1 MIKYLLL
8 ALIVLTNQ
16 AVLAQDIYQTYLTK
30 VFGDYKSLTKTFAT
44 ESLDTDKEAWLED
57 LDKRLNIVSYDA
69 DIKFTLDREGHIED
83 LKLVDLRQKDFE
95 AFKDFISELVA
106 FEFVVGGKLDL
117 SAYEFEL
124 EASTLYLARTE
135 EYDILSPKPKAKD
148 LADKLANKDSN
159 YILVSPK
166 NLGYTSLGQKVIFKN
181 QDDLYLEAFVTDI
194 GKKAINLKAYKAYD
208 EDEVSHVDFSFD
220 LKRPKD
226 ENYLSNLFNTSIG
239 TAISTGFMTA
249 YSSYGV
255 VPGLAALG
263 SLTGKALI
271 SNETDKSFSLNRGEE
286 LKLEEK

>member
-1 MIKYLLL
+1 M
-8 ALIVLTNQ
+8 ANQ
-16 AVLAQDIYQTYLTK
+16 AVFAQDAYQAYLTK
-30 VFGDYKSLTKTFAT
+30 IFGDYKPVAKAFAT
-44 ESLDTDKEAWLED
+44 ESLDHDKEAWLED
-57 LDKRLNIVSYDA
+57 LDQRLNFANYDA
-69 DIKFTLDREGHIED
+69 DIKFTLDKEGHIED
-83 LKLVDLRQKDFE
+83 LKLVNLRQKDFD

-106 FEFVVGGKLDL
+106 FEFVVGDKLDL
-117 SAYEFEL
+117 SSYEFEL
-124 EASTLYLARTE
+124 EASTLYLARIDE
-135 EYDILSPKPKAKD
+135 HEVLAAKSKAKD
-148 LADKLANKDSN
+148 LANKLANKDSN
-159 YILVSPK
+159 YTLVSPK
-166 NLGYTSLGQKVIFKN
+166 NLEYTSLGQKIIFKN
-181 QDDLYLEAFVTDI
+181 QDDLYLEAFVADA

-208 EDEVSHVDFSFD
+208 DDEVAYVDFSFD

-271 SNETDKSFSLNRGEE
+271 SNETQKSFSLNRGEE